1 MSILLHS
8 RAVVK
13 LVAKSARRLA
23 VRLAR
28 RYEGLV
34 PAPAPLSTNEPI
46 EALRCYLQ
54 EGLVPAPAPLS
65 TDEAMEAL
73 RCYLQEGL
81 VPAPALVPSY
91 EASGLTL
98 LVCAAF
104 SY

>member
-8 RAVVK
+8 RAVIK
-13 LVAKSARRLA
+13 LVVKSARRLA

-34 PAPAPLSTNEPI
+34 PAPAPLSTNEAI
-46 EALRCYLQ
+46 
-54 EGLVPAPAPLS
+54 
-65 TDEAMEAL
+65 EAL

-91 EASGLTL
+91 EARGLTL
-98 LVCAAF
+98 LVYAAL
-104 SY
+104 SC